1 MRLIGEVEK
10 IKALTKTGRR
20 DRFLFLVIFSLSGM
34 GGVANA
40 ATFDSVSHIH
50 HIKVVEKRVLV
61 LTHEGLYELIGKN
74 NMKLIGKEKTDVMG
88 MTSLGKT
95 LLASGHPAQ
104 GSKMPNP
111 IGLIRSTDNG
121 LSWKAVSLVGKVDFH
136 SLEGAGSDLYG
147 ADSQSGNLLYSNDS
161 GETWRSLGANSF
173 TDIAVSPAMSGTAI
187 ALKDSELL
195 LTKNSFQTS
204 SKIKSALKFT
214 QLEWRKSGLYAL
226 SGNALYKSTNIGK
239 TWIKQSMFKGA
250 PGILSASDRLMLATV
265 GNEIYTSTNSG
276 KNFKGIA

>member
-1 MRLIGEVEK
+1 MK
-10 IKALTKTGRR
+10 TLTKKSQRG
-20 DRFLFLVIFSLSGM
+20 RFLFLAIASLCGM
-34 GGVANA
+34 SGVANA

-61 LTHEGLYELIGKN
+61 LTHEGLYELVGKN
-74 NMKLIGKEKTDVMG
+74 NMKLISKEKTDVMG
-88 MTSLGKT
+88 MASLGKA

-136 SLEGAGSDLYG
+136 SLEGGGTDLYG
-147 ADSQSGNLLYSNDS
+147 TDSQSGKLLYSNDS
-161 GETWRSLGANSF
+161 GETWKSLGTKPF
-173 TDIAVSPAMSGTAI
+173 QDIAVSRDISGTAI
-187 ALKDSELL
+187 ALKDSQLF
-195 LTKNSFQTS
+195 LTKNSFETS
-204 SKIKSALKFT
+204 TKIKSALKFT

-226 SGNALYKSTNIGK
+226 SGKALYKSTNLGK
-239 TWIKQSMFKGA
+239 TWTKQSTLKGA
-250 PGILSASDRLMLATV
+250 PGILSASDQLMMVTV